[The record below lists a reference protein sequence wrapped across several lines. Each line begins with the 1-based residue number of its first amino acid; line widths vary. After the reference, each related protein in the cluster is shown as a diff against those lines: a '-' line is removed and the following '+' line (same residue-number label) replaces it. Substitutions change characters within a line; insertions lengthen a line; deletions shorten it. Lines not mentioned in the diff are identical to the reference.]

1 MGDIKIKITEIT
13 IPNDFEIYYKA
24 GNTPYPFDSGYTDYG
39 PIFLGGTT
47 TIDLIGDFAYGEE
60 YWIMGKEVAHPER
73 WMVKNITIN
82 DAIIYASFMATSP
95 TPTPTISVSPT
106 IYITPTR
113 TRTPSVTPTKS
124 IASTPS
130 VTPILSPSI
139 TPTITKTPS
148 RTPSRTPSITPSTS
162 RNGMM
167 VMITNLDA
175 AYAII
180 GVSINGVPV
189 TDANYPITGGMQSV
203 GSTLELDVA
212 RDVVITLSN
221 VSYGE
226 HIEVSPGQ
234 YCTSTV
240 YQDYITFGNIDTRN
254 GVIIYYGAGLC

>member
-60 YWIMGKEVAHPER
+60 YWIMGKEVAYPER

-139 TPTITKTPS
+139 TPTITRTPTKTPTKTPPPS
-148 RTPSRTPSITPSTS
+148 VSPSRH
-162 RNGMM
+162 GMP
-167 VMITNLDA
+167 VMITNLNA
-175 AYAII
+175 AYGITA
-180 GVSINGVPV
+180 VSINGVSV
-189 TDANYPITGGMQSV
+189 TDAVYPVTSGIQSV
-203 GSTLELDVA
+203 GSTLQLGLSMLVE
-212 RDVVITLSN
+212 IWLSN

-226 HIEVSPGQ
+226 HIDVDGA
-234 YCTSTV
+234 CIATI
-240 YQDYITFGNIDTRN
+240 YQNYITFPGVDTTG
-254 GVIIYYGAGLC
+254 GVTIYYGAGLC